1 VALQCVGGRTRSA
14 VREGYRWDV
23 GGQWLGP
30 TQTRML
36 NLCSELGLATFPQ
49 YTEGTPLA
57 ILFYCFYFTRF
68 YIYFLIFVYA
78 HFDLF

>member
-1 VALQCVGGRTRSA
+1 M
-14 VREGYRWDV
+14 REGHRWDV

-49 YTEGTPLA
+49 YTEGTPLDILFF
-57 ILFYCFYFTRF
+57 ILFYFTF
-68 YIYFLIFVYA
+68 AIYYYSIFLRCR
-78 HFDLF
+78 

>member
-1 VALQCVGGRTRSA
+1 MALQCVGGRTRSA

-36 NLCSELGLATFPQ
+36 NLCSQLGLATFPQ
-49 YTEGTPLA
+49 YTEGTPLVYYSLLVFHL
-57 ILFYCFYFTRF
+57 LFYY
-68 YIYFLIFVYA
+68 LN
-78 HFDLF
+78 LK